1 MNQPCALLRLTF
13 FTCERSNNNW
23 LRVAKTNLLSTAIES
38 ASQHTHTCIHC
49 ICATCLTPTSVVR
62 ILLSRSASCVLYR
75 SFLLDNYIWFQCIR
89 YWTMADMLP
98 MYSYVLLTEVF
109 GFLDAPIQL
118 QLEFHQ
124 SREIFVKNF
133 DLDSG
138 QRVPSYMH
146 MYLFI
151 SLALIYYGVYRPDC
165 LRDKSFSVTWN
176 NQ

>member
-1 MNQPCALLRLTF
+1 MNQPCALLRSTF

-62 ILLSRSASCVLYR
+62 ILLSRSALCVLYR

-109 GFLDAPIQL
+109 GFSMHQYNCSWNFTRAEKYSLRTSTWILDKECHRTCICIYLLAL
-118 QLEFHQ
+118 
-124 SREIFVKNF
+124 R
-133 DLDSG
+133 
-138 QRVPSYMH
+138 
-146 MYLFI
+146 LFI
-151 SLALIYYGVYRPDC
+151 MESIDPIA
-165 LRDKSFSVTWN
+165 
-176 NQ
+176 